1 MKNNHKFQFAS
12 KVTDRI
18 LLRINFLIDTIQPA
32 FQCQINIVLRLWMA
46 VEITLIQRW
55 KWNKI
60 WSWIFNVAQRWY
72 NVSVQH
78 RNNIKS
84 TLQYIDAMLHKVI
97 SMLFQCWHD
106 IISTLF
112 QHGLNVSSSHIESN
126 LASEKCGFAER
137 LISFIK
143 KSLLRN
149 FY

>member
-1 MKNNHKFQFAS
+1 MLVKL
-12 KVTDRI
+12 DRI
-18 LLRINFLIDTIQPA
+18 FLRINFLIDTIQPA
-32 FQCQINIVLRLWMA
+32 FQCQINIVLTLWMA

-60 WSWIFNVAQRWY
+60 WSWIFNVAQHWY

-84 TLQYIDAMLHKVI
+84 NLQYIDAMLHKVI
-97 SMLFQCWHD
+97 SMLFQCWCD

-112 QHGLNVSSSHIESN
+112 QHGLNVSSKHTESN
-126 LASEKCGFAER
+126 LASEKYGFAER

-149 FY
+149 FS